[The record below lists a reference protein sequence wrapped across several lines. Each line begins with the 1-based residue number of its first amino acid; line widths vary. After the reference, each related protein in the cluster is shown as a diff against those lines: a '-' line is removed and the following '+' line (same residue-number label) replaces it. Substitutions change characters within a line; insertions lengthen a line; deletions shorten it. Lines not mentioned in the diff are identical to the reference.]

1 MWRYYCQ
8 YWHLSLD
15 FTSSD
20 FSFRNV
26 KTVLSAWLSR
36 LLIPIVIIYNMV
48 FYQPGSLS
56 LMLFSS
62 GSAFLIFF
70 AYLALF
76 KDRLLALCVSYTNM
90 GGLAFRLLW
99 PYLDLMLQL
108 LLLRYILESLFGN
121 AWAVTAVTT
130 APQSKLNILKRF

>member
-90 GGLAFRLLW
+90 GWLGFPFAMALFGPDATAPIVALYIGVSLLAMRG
-99 PYLDLMLQL
+99 
-108 LLLRYILESLFGN
+108 LLR
-121 AWAVTAVTT
+121 
-130 APQSKLNILKRF
+130 QSPLHHKVSSTY

>member
-1 MWRYYCQ
+1 
-8 YWHLSLD
+8 
-15 FTSSD
+15 
-20 FSFRNV
+20 
-26 KTVLSAWLSR
+26 
-36 LLIPIVIIYNMV
+36 MV

-62 GSAFLIFF
+62 GSAFLIF

-90 GGLAFRLLW
+90 GWLGFPLLW